1 METKTNFDIIRD
13 ILKCQGGY
21 ITRKDINAH
30 DIPSAVLSQYVKK
43 FGLVKYDTGFYARP
57 SWKKDEY
64 LIFQYEYP
72 KLIYSFSSA
81 AHLHHLIDDQV
92 TSLEVTAPKNYRPFP
107 LPRSGV
113 TLHTDTKDNT
123 YQLGIMEVATSSNH
137 PVKVYD
143 LEKTICDLIKN
154 KNKIDKEFFIRCL
167 SNYKRRPD
175 KNIINL
181 LNYAKVMKIEHELH
195 SLLDVILSKDYS
207 LDL

>member
-21 ITRKDINAH
+21 ITRKDINNH

-43 FGLVKYDTGFYARP
+43 YGLVKYDTGFYASP
-57 SWKKDEY
+57 SWKVDPY

-72 KLIYSFSSA
+72 KLIYSVLTA
-81 AHLHHLIDDQV
+81 AYFHQLIDYQPAF
-92 TSLEVTAPKNYRPFP
+92 LEVTAPKNYRPFP

-113 TLHTDTKDNT
+113 TLHTDTKDHT
-123 YQLGIMEVATSSNH
+123 YNLGIVMMETSSH
-137 PVKVYD
+137 HQVKVYD

-154 KNKIDKEFFIRCL
+154 KSKIDEAVFIEALKSYQRQ
-167 SNYKRRPD
+167 SD

-181 LNYAKVMKIEHELH
+181 LNYARVMKIEHELH
-195 SLLDVILSKDYS
+195 GLLDVILKEDHS
-207 LDL
+207 LNL

>member
-21 ITRKDINAH
+21 ITRKDIN
-30 DIPSAVLSQYVKK
+30 DQGIPSAVLSQYVKK

-57 SWKKDEY
+57 NWKKDEY

-92 TSLEVTAPKNYRPFP
+92 ASLEVTAPKNYRPFP

-123 YQLGIMEVATSSNH
+123 YHLGIIEVQTSLNNTI
-137 PVKVYD
+137 KVYD
-143 LEKTICDLIKN
+143 LEKTICDLIRN
-154 KNKIDKEFFIRCL
+154 RNKIDKGFFITCL
-167 SNYKRRPD
+167 TNYKKRSD

-181 LNYAKVMKIEHELH
+181 LNYAKEMKIERELH
-195 SLLDVILSKDYS
+195 SLLDVILIKDSS